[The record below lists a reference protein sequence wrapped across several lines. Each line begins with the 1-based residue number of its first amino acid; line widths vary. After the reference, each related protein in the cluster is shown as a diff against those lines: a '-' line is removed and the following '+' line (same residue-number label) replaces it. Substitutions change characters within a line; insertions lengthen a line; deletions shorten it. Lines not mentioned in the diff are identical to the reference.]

1 MSFSDFM
8 CFPPVI
14 RAGCGPIE
22 ERLLFEAGLISEE
35 RYLKG
40 TGYSNLVNLRRRDIT
55 RIHQA
60 SNEGRP
66 ACIQENG
73 RKKGP

>member
-1 MSFSDFM
+1 MY
-8 CFPPVI
+8 FPPVI
-14 RAGCGPIE
+14 RAVGGPIE
-22 ERLLFEAGLISEE
+22 ERLLFEAGLIYEE
-35 RYLKG
+35 RYLMG

-66 ACIQENG
+66 ACVQEKRARKMGAKNG
-73 RKKGP
+73 

>member
-1 MSFSDFM
+1 L
-8 CFPPVI
+8 I
-14 RAGCGPIE
+14 
-22 ERLLFEAGLISEE
+22 FEADLISDE

-40 TGYSNLVNLRRRDIT
+40 TGIQRPGELERRDIT

-66 ACIQENG
+66 ACVQEKRATKMGAKNG
-73 RKKGP
+73 

>member
-1 MSFSDFM
+1 M
-8 CFPPVI
+8 CLPPVI
-14 RAGCGPIE
+14 RACGPIE

-60 SNEGRP
+60 NNEGRP
-66 ACIQENG
+66 ACIQEK
-73 RKKGP
+73 RA